1 MQSVFFRRLVLA
13 LAVAMLIAAVVMFGG
28 YVFLSRDVYTDI
40 KLDELQPTVD
50 AACQLAYEYLEG
62 NIDDGI
68 FMRLAEK
75 MLSQEN
81 STAFFVDSSGKTLFY
96 SDMLLGLSAQQAEGF
111 IDEQIQLLL
120 SGENVKDDKLRSPVG
135 GMMIAL
141 GSPVRDGNGNICGA
155 ILLLKSVKVIT
166 GTTTRMSIIFLWMAA
181 FAIPVGMISAAWR
194 VKTVTEPINRMS
206 EAAMEM
212 SRGNFEI
219 RVNEDEA
226 GEVGELAHALNTLCA
241 ELSKSIKQL
250 GSEKGQLDQIL
261 QSLTDGVAATD
272 ESGKLTH
279 YNTSLMRMFGAVS
292 VTKREDLISDDNIWK
307 EFDEVFVS
315 GEARTITYPM
325 PGDRVLWITIS
336 PVTTENCEKVGVV
349 ALFKDMTEMERV
361 ESMRREYVANVSH
374 ELRTP
379 LTALRGLLEPL
390 ADGMVKKEEDRE
402 RYYKI
407 MLHEV
412 MRLSRLITDMMT
424 LSRLQS
430 GTEYMEL
437 ARVDLFDLVNDI
449 AGGYTSTV
457 AQKGVHLVVDCPRP
471 VPDCMTDPDRIEQVI
486 VILLDNAVRY
496 TPEGGSITI
505 ALRNRQKYVELTVSD
520 TGCGIPEKDIAH
532 IFERFYKV
540 DKSRGEGGTGL
551 GLSIAQ
557 FIMEKL
563 GESITVESELGHG
576 TRFTLTVKHY
586 VKNAIALG
594 PAGEK
599 IDRYGDK
606 PAAEEKAPDEDK
618 DAEGDKN
625 DALDAHY
632 EVIEPPKK
640 Q

>member
-1 MQSVFFRRLVLA
+1 MRSVFFRRLVLA
-13 LAVAMLIAAVVMFGG
+13 FAIAMLIAAIVMFGG
-28 YVFLSRDVYTDI
+28 YVFLSRDVYTEI
-40 KLDELQPTVD
+40 KLDELQPSVD
-50 AACQLAYEYLEG
+50 AACQLAYEYLAH
-62 NIDDGI
+62 NVDSDT
-68 FMRLAEK
+68 FFRLA
-75 MLSQEN
+75 
-81 STAFFVDSSGKTLFY
+81 GKTMSPENGAALFVGADGAVVY
-96 SDMLLGLSAQQAEGF
+96 YTDSLFHVDENTLAYYLRNQIGAVLSGQSVRLDRLNVPSGLSVLAVGAPVT
-111 IDEQIQLLL
+111 DEA
-120 SGENVKDDKLRSPVG
+120 GNVL
-135 GMMIAL
+135 
-141 GSPVRDGNGNICGA
+141 GA
-155 ILLLKSVKVIT
+155 IILVKSVKIIT
-166 GTTTRMSIIFLWMAA
+166 GTTTRMSVIFLWMAA
-181 FAIPVGMISAAWR
+181 FAIPLGMISAAWR

-212 SRGNFEI
+212 TKGNFNI
-219 RVNEDEA
+219 RVEDEEA
-226 GEVGELAHALNTLCA
+226 GEIGELARALNNLGS
-241 ELSKSIKQL
+241 ELSKTIRQL
-250 GSEKGQLDQIL
+250 SSEKGQLDQIL

-272 ESGKLTH
+272 EAGRLTH
-279 YNTSLMRMFGAVS
+279 YNTALMRIFGAVS
-292 VTKREDLISDDNIWK
+292 VARREDLISDEKIWQ
-307 EFDEVFVS
+307 EFDAVYDA

-336 PVTTENCEKVGVV
+336 PVTAENCEKVGVV
-349 ALFKDMTEMERV
+349 ALFRDMTEMERL

-390 ADGMVKKEEDRE
+390 ADDMVRRKEDQQ

-437 ARVDLFDLVNDI
+437 VRVDLYGLVNDI
-449 AGGYTSTV
+449 AGGYSSTV
-457 AQKGVHLVVDCPRP
+457 SNKGVQLVVDCPHP
-471 VPDCMTDPDRIEQVI
+471 VPDCMTDPDRIEQVV

-496 TPEGGSITI
+496 TPEGGTITI
-505 ALRNRQKYVELTVSD
+505 RLRNRQKHVELTVED
-520 TGCGIPEKDIAH
+520 TGCGIPEKDLPH

-540 DKSRGEGGTGL
+540 DKSRNEGGTGL

-557 FIMEKL
+557 FIMDKL
-563 GESITVESELGHG
+563 GESISVESEVDKG

-599 IDRYGDK
+599 SSRYGDEVVEHAL
-606 PAAEEKAPDEDK
+606 PEDSDRPESRK
-618 DAEGDKN
+618 DV
-625 DALDAHY
+625 LDAHY
-632 EVIEPPKK
+632 EVIKPTKK